1 MTEQLSMHEN
11 IIPGYLVSPNNSIGF
26 TFSLHNSIYKELD
39 PTV

>member
-1 MTEQLSMHEN
+1 MVEQNEN